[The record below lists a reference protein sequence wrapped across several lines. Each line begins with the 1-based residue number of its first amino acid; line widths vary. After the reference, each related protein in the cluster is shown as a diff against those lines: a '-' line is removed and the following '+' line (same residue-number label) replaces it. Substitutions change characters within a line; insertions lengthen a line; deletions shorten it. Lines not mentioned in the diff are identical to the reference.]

1 MQRKDKT
8 HKNSN
13 SLSLYVL
20 NKQASWTFTGIW
32 ECRWYSHPPK
42 VFVKYENGRQI
53 LTKTISNFTRKS
65 MIRLLKKEIPVFL
78 SNSHYLRHIIV
89 VCKFWETSHVNKDMS
104 KWELVYRRSESI
116 HFCALGCKCKK
127 KRLTYQT
134 VLLEA
139 KYRVQISLA
148 VLSARQIGEFTK
160 IRTTK
165 ETLGWEKWGNF
176 RGLQGGNAWR
186 LWMNKRIILEISY
199 FLVTSSLEEATV
211 HDDWCHKRTVKA
223 AINIRAVN
231 KKNCVTWSTGTV
243 KSLVFVRVNFRG

>member
-1 MQRKDKT
+1 MVQSSAKSIRKIWKWPPNIN
-8 HKNSN
+8 KNN
-13 SLSLYVL
+13 IEFYKKIYDPLIEKRNPRVL
-20 NKQASWTFTGIW
+20 
-32 ECRWYSHPPK
+32 EH
-42 VFVKYENGRQI
+42 
-53 LTKTISNFTRKS
+53 
-65 MIRLLKKEIPVFL
+65 
-78 SNSHYLRHIIV
+78 SHYLRHIIV

-231 KKNCVTWSTGTV
+231 KKNRVTWSTGTV